1 MKVTHFTEG
10 QIAAITN
17 IDDILSK
24 LNVGDSIKA
33 RVMGISENELILKLT
48 DGSLLKAASMIPLD
62 LKQGQLVD
70 FIVKNKI
77 DNQLFI
83 EVVRPD
89 IQKSDNESIK
99 TALLTMD
106 IKPNEKSIEIAN
118 ALKSNNISI
127 NKDVFK
133 TIADSIKF
141 FKNLSPLKAAFLA
154 ANNISIEEQN
164 ILALN
169 SLLNSSTKIGKSLD
183 SLKVLLESTGDTG
196 FLEKIEINLS
206 KNLKLSNSI
215 VNDKTK
221 NDSNTNVSTN
231 VQKLIDESIKTSQN
245 TSFKNILNKLT
256 DADIDGLSNLI
267 QGSMDS
273 DSDTLSLK
281 IKEYIKGSIPD
292 PDTSNKI
299 IHDKTT
305 NDNTMHD
312 KTKQDNVN
320 FIHQDGKKVNGES
333 KGIGT
338 SLSQLDIDGF
348 VKDLKSLMEK
358 IRTNGTNSS
367 RTEET
372 QNLPGI
378 NGNDRESK
386 TISKIFNS
394 LFVRIDSEAL
404 KDDLHAKNL
413 YKDINNVLEIIRDTA
428 AVSDNPMKDQII
440 SKADNIQ
447 NMIRFLGE
455 LNNHNTFLQI
465 PIKLIDQNTS
475 CEIFVLKKNG
485 GKKKIDPNNATAYIS
500 LDTTN
505 IGKVDSLIS
514 MSKKNISVNMIV
526 SSMGV
531 RDFVKLSHNILY
543 KSLKEKG
550 YNLVDLK
557 CRVVDEEVNF
567 LNVNNV
573 LNKDIFKSG
582 SIDFKV

>member
-10 QIAAITN
+10 QIAAINN

-70 FIVKNKI
+70 FIVKNKS

-83 EVVRPD
+83 ETIRPD
-89 IQKSDNESIK
+89 IQKSDNENIK

-106 IKPNEKSIEIAN
+106 IKPNEKSMEIAN

-169 SLLNSSTKIGKSLD
+169 SLLNSSTKMGKSLD

-215 VNDKTK
+215 VNDKLK
-221 NDSNTNVSTN
+221 NDSDTDVSTN
-231 VQKLIDESIKTSQN
+231 TQKLIDESIKTSQN

-256 DADIDGLSNLI
+256 DADIDRLSNLI
-267 QGSMDS
+267 QGSMD
-273 DSDTLSLK
+273 DDLDTLSLK
-281 IKEYIKGSIPD
+281 VKEYIKGSIPD

-299 IHDKTT
+299 IHDKTAK
-305 NDNTMHD
+305 DNAT
-312 KTKQDNVN
+312 QDNVN
-320 FIHQDGKKVNGES
+320 FIYQDGKKGNAES

-338 SLSQLDIDGF
+338 SLSQNDIDGF
-348 VKDLKSLMEK
+348 IKDLKSLMGK
-358 IRTNGTNSS
+358 IRTNGTNSNK
-367 RTEET
+367 TEET

-386 TISKIFNS
+386 TISKVFNS
-394 LFVRIDSEAL
+394 LFVRIDSESL
-404 KDDLHAKNL
+404 KDDLHARNL
-413 YKDINNVLEIIRDTA
+413 YKDINKVLEIIKDTA
-428 AVSDNPMKDQII
+428 AVSDNPMKDQVIN
-440 SKADNIQ
+440 KADNIQ

-567 LNVNNV
+567 LNANNV
-573 LNKDIFKSG
+573 LNKDIFTRG